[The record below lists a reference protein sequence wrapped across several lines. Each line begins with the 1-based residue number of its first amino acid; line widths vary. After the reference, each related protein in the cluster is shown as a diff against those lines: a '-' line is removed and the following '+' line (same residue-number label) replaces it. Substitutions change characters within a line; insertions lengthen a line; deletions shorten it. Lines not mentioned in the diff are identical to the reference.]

1 MKQTMKQFEIHPMRL
16 FNAAFASTL
25 ILVAAPAAVAQQPVG
40 QDRFPATAGVAS
52 VAASP
57 ATAAA
62 MPAVQPTEASIPG
75 KPGNEGVKVHG
86 HWKIDVRNPD
96 GTLARRVEF
105 ENSLLGNGQGD
116 MMLAT
121 FLGGFAV
128 PGDWAI
134 LVQNPAICGAT
145 EFCQISTSATGRI
158 SCGTGNS
165 YVCAYGLTRTYVAT
179 NAGAP
184 AAIQLAGAL
193 TAAEAGNI
201 TAVETTLYY
210 CAQSSAFTATTSLS
224 PSQCAANSP
233 TAPYGTGNG
242 LTFTTL
248 PTAVPVV
255 AGQIVQIVVTISFS

>member
-1 MKQTMKQFEIHPMRL
+1 MKQTTRQFEIHPMRL
-16 FNAAFASTL
+16 VAEACALFL
-25 ILVAAPAAVAQQPVG
+25 ILVVAQAGLAQQAAG
-40 QDRFPATAGVAS
+40 QDRHPATGGAVP
-52 VAASP
+52 VTAAP

-62 MPAVQPTEASIPG
+62 MPIVQQTEASVAG
-75 KPGNEGVKVHG
+75 KPGHEGVKVHG

-96 GTLARRVEF
+96 GTLARHVEF

-116 MMLAT
+116 LMLAT

-145 EFCQISTSATGRI
+145 EFCQISTSATGRM
-158 SCGTGNS
+158 SCGAGNS

-201 TAVETTLYY
+201 TAVETTVYY
-210 CAQSSAFTATTSLS
+210 CAQSSAFTAATSLS
-224 PSQCAANSP
+224 PSQCAADSP
-233 TAPYGTGNG
+233 TPPYATGNG
-242 LTFTTL
+242 LTYTTL